1 MADSLY
7 DLSPFPVAFF
17 FKVKIVFSSVVPLPA
32 KYWVAMFSVSELSD
46 PPPPPPP
53 PKKREKKM
61 HDLHRLLLFPL
72 HEKYG
77 YIVLCELLPAKVQ
90 LFSLY
95 KIYDNCMHCHYI
107 FNCFMFVHQMQCF
120 VFIVFSKC
128 IALAS
133 LVIAFLWPQG
143 LELIWLL
150 VTWPSLLFSHVVVL
164 WKEF

>member
-7 DLSPFPVAFF
+7 DLSPFPVAF
-17 FKVKIVFSSVVPLPA
+17 P
-32 KYWVAMFSVSELSD
+32 
-46 PPPPPPP
+46 
-53 PKKREKKM
+53 
-61 HDLHRLLLFPL
+61 
-72 HEKYG
+72 
-77 YIVLCELLPAKVQ
+77 KVQ

-143 LELIWLL
+143 LELI
-150 VTWPSLLFSHVVVL
+150 
-164 WKEF
+164 